1 MRRQKDRLQWQ
12 KVSGQPL
19 VVHDLRLTPQSQV
32 LIICFPWGAFV
43 HNRPAAMLVEQHGQM
58 DYLPIVDRTRRI
70 QLWLFG
76 LGLLISIVSFVQLA
90 RRKGNG
96 L

>member
-12 KVSGQPL
+12 KVSGSSIVL
-19 VVHDLRLTPQSQV
+19 HDRMLTPQSQV
-32 LIICFPWGAFV
+32 LIIRFSWGAWAW
-43 HNRPAAMLVEQHGQM
+43 NRPATMLVERNGQV

-70 QLWLFG
+70 QQWLFG
-76 LGLLISIVSFVQLA
+76 LGLVISIVSFVQLA

-96 L
+96 S

>member
-32 LIICFPWGAFV
+32 LIIRFPWGAWI
-43 HNRPAAMLVEQHGQM
+43 HNRPTVMLVGRNGQV

-76 LGLLISIVSFVQLA
+76 MGLVISTIRFAQFA
-90 RRKGNG
+90 RRKGNRS
-96 L
+96 